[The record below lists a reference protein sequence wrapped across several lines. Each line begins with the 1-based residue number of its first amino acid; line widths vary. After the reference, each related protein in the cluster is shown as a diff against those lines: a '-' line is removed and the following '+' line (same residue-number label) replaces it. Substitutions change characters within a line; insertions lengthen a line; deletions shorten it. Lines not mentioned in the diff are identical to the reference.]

1 MANIK
6 ISDSEWEILK
16 VKLRRKYNSLSD
28 EDLMYK
34 AGMEDELIVRLAK
47 RLRRNADYVIFTLSK
62 ELADLTS
69 NRL

>member
-34 AGMEDELIVRLAK
+34 AGMEAELIERLAK
-47 RLRRNADYVIFTLSK
+47 RLRRNVDYVVFTLGK
-62 ELADLTS
+62 ELTDLAS